1 MPKFCPKCNTKAYD
15 DTSFFCY
22 KCGAQLLVQVP
33 EKKKDRVQNYG
44 VKVPVKEPIYER
56 ATAPLSP
63 KPASVHPVKT
73 IEICA
78 QCGNPITD
86 KNRIFCQ
93 ECGANIREVLSGEM
107 SSIVKH
113 SVLEPIAKPFAVYP
127 KPEIEIV
134 KVQEPVLF
142 KETSTPAVYPKPEI
156 EIVKVQE
163 PVLFKETSTPAVYPK
178 PEIEIVKVQEPVLFK
193 GTTTQGMGIPSYPKA
208 NKWRSIFILAGIAL
222 LFFILMLTLLL
233 MFP

>member
-1 MPKFCPKCNTKAYD
+1 M
-15 DTSFFCY
+15 
-22 KCGAQLLVQVP
+22 VQVP

-113 SVLEPIAKPFAVYP
+113 SVLEPIVKPSAVYP
-127 KPEIEIV
+127 KPEIEAI
-134 KVQEPVLF
+134 
-142 KETSTPAVYPKPEI
+142 
-156 EIVKVQE
+156 
-163 PVLFKETSTPAVYPK
+163 
-178 PEIEIVKVQEPVLFK
+178 KVQEPVLFK
-193 GTTTQGMGIPSYPKA
+193 GTSTPVVYPKPEIEAIKVQEPVLFKGTSTQGMGIPSYPKA